1 MKNKIYHPVL
11 LSSICFY
18 STFLNA
24 QNYHLMSQELKNQL
38 DFNKIKGLKSW
49 NGIEKNIL
57 ISKFTIIMNRLLLL
71 LTMIYLSN
79 NCISQQQISTDP
91 INLIDKYSVNWMT
104 YFENEQV
111 KIEYKFSECDPEMGY
126 DFEQVI
132 LRFVNKSTKK
142 MDIDWHI
149 HLYYDEKCLTC
160 NYPVEYARTIRLL
173 PNETLEGNC
182 DRETINELKLF
193 SKFIDVNYSKG
204 AILTS
209 FQLASL
215 NIAFPQ

>member
-1 MKNKIYHPVL
+1 MRIVPLILAILSVL
-11 LSSICFY
+11 IC
-18 STFLNA
+18 
-24 QNYHLMSQELKNQL
+24 QNS
-38 DFNKIKGLKSW
+38 
-49 NGIEKNIL
+49 
-57 ISKFTIIMNRLLLL
+57 
-71 LTMIYLSN
+71 
-79 NCISQQQISTDP
+79 ISQQQLPTDT
-91 INLIDKYSVNWMT
+91 INLIDNHSTTWRT
-104 YFENEQV
+104 YFENDQV

-149 HLYYDEKCLTC
+149 HLYYDKKCLTC
-160 NYPVEYARTIRLL
+160 NYPDEYARTIQLL

>member
-11 LSSICFY
+11 LSLICFY
-18 STFLNA
+18 GTFSNA

-38 DFNKIKGLKSW
+38 DFNKINGLKSW
-49 NGIEKNIL
+49 NRIEKNIL
-57 ISKFTIIMNRLLLL
+57 ISKFTTIMNRLLLL
-71 LTMIYLSN
+71 LTMFYLSN
-79 NCISQQQISTDP
+79 NCISQQQISTEP
-91 INLIDKYSVNWMT
+91 INVIDQYSVNWMT
-104 YFENEQV
+104 YFENDQV

-126 DFEQVI
+126 DFEQVN

-142 MDIDWHI
+142 MVIDWHI

-160 NYPVEYARTIRLL
+160 DYPVEYARTIGLH
-173 PNETLEGNC
+173 PNETREGNC